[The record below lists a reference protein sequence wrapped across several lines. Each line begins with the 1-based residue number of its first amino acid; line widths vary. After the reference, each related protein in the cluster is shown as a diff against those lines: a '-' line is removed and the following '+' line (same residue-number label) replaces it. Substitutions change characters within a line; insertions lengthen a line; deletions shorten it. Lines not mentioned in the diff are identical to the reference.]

1 MESFQNT
8 IQQAN
13 LASLLGLHL
22 GLSLL
27 GAIASNP
34 TYNIPIFFFGI
45 WAYNNREL
53 TAPIKTFTGALAVS
67 IFLDLIWFYLHG
79 GNPQGESGFGFAK
92 FFNIISL
99 VVKPI
104 SVYSGINVL
113 KERGDSLGAGN
124 WSDAPGAF
132 PSSGGY
138 QNVRDG
144 DSAEFA

>member
-1 MESFQNT
+1 MNSVQNI

-27 GAIASNP
+27 GAVANNP

-45 WAYNNREL
+45 WAYNYRDSNSPL
-53 TAPIKTFTGALAVS
+53 KTFTGVLAFS
-67 IFLDLIWFYLHG
+67 IFLDIIWFYLHG
-79 GNPQGESGFGFAK
+79 GNPQAESGFGFAK
-92 FFNIISL
+92 FFNVINL
-99 VVKPI
+99 FVKPLT
-104 SVYSGINVL
+104 VYSGFINL
-113 KERGDSLGAGN
+113 KERGDSLNVGS

-132 PSSGGY
+132 PSGGY

>member
-1 MESFQNT
+1 MDF
-8 IQQAN
+8 IQQTN

-27 GAIASNP
+27 GAIATNP
-34 TYNIPIFFFGI
+34 TYNIPIFFFGT
-45 WAYNNREL
+45 WAYNNRDSTTPL
-53 TAPIKTFTGALAVS
+53 KTFTGSLGLS

-79 GNPQGESGFGFAK
+79 SNALNESGFGLAR

-99 VVKPI
+99 FIKPFT
-104 SVYSGINVL
+104 VYSSINIL
-113 KERGDSLGAGN
+113 KERGDSLNVGS

-132 PSSGGY
+132 PSSGY

-144 DSAEFA
+144 DSAEFP

>member
-8 IQQAN
+8 VQQAN

-27 GAIASNP
+27 GAVASNP
-34 TYNIPIFFFGI
+34 SYNIPIFFFGI
-45 WAYNNREL
+45 WAYNNRESNS
-53 TAPIKTFTGALAVS
+53 PIKTFTGVLAFS
-67 IFLDLIWFYLHG
+67 ILLDLIWLYLHG
-79 GNPQGESGFGFAK
+79 SNPQGESGFGFAK

-99 VVKPI
+99 IIKPI
-104 SVYSGINVL
+104 SVYSGVNNL
-113 KERGDSLGAGN
+113 KERGDSISAGN

-132 PSSGGY
+132 PSGAY